1 MPTRKLSVIGLNHQT
16 APVAVREAFALGPDL
31 SRRLL
36 KRIHGE
42 DAFEEALVLDTCN
55 RTEIYFVAADAEDP
69 LAYLV
74 EHIACLKAAAPPA
87 DRALFYRHDGLTAVE
102 HLFRVAA
109 SLDSQIVGEHQIL
122 GQVKAA
128 YRLAV
133 EARSARFLLNKLLHW
148 AFRVGKRVQT
158 ETDLGRGSAGIA
170 QAAVELARRHLGRLE
185 GKTVL
190 LVGAGRN
197 AELAARILLRAGAG
211 RLVVANRTVERA
223 RQLAEGLM
231 RPPKGKEWP
240 PDDLHSGTDCPALGR
255 RTPEDVHAA
264 DGARAGPREPSRPE
278 AVGLEDIPR
287 LIRRVDLVLAST
299 ASPGIILD
307 YETLAEPI
315 AASGRPLVILDIALP
330 RDADPRL
337 GHLPNVRLC
346 NLDDLER
353 LVEENLDRRR
363 AEIPRAEAIVADEVR
378 AFDRWVGSL
387 QVAPTIRLLQKR
399 LEQIQQDLVRQYG
412 SRFSDAEQPQLEQF
426 TQSLCRRLLHD
437 PLTFLRGLS
446 EEAPLS
452 ETLATVEILRRMFDL
467 DALEQDE

>member
-42 DAFEEALVLDTCN
+42 DAFEEVLVLDTCN
-55 RTEIYFVAADAEDP
+55 RTEVYFVAADASNP

-74 EHIACLKAAAPPA
+74 DHIGRLKGTAPSA
-87 DRALFYRHDGLTAVE
+87 DPALFYRHDGLAAVE

-133 EARSARFLLNKLLHW
+133 EAHSVRFLLNKLLHW

-170 QAAVELARRHLGRLE
+170 QAAVELARRYLGRLE
-185 GKTVL
+185 GKSVL

-223 RQLAEGLM
+223 RRLAEDLM
-231 RPPKGKEWP
+231 RPPKGKEIP
-240 PDDLHSGTDCPALGR
+240 PDETNDAACPALLR
-255 RTPEDVHAA
+255 QATPQAA
-264 DGARAGPREPSRPE
+264 GSKDTGGAGEPLRPE
-278 AVGLEDIPR
+278 AVGLEQIPR
-287 LIRRVDLVLAST
+287 LIGSMDLVLAST
-299 ASPGIILD
+299 ASPQIVLD

-315 AASGRPLVILDIALP
+315 AASGRPLVILDIAMP

-337 GHLPNVRLC
+337 GRLPNVRLC
-346 NLDDLER
+346 NLDDMER
-353 LVEENLDRRR
+353 LVGENLDRRR
-363 AEIPRAEAIVADEVR
+363 AEIPRAETIVAEEVR
-378 AFDRWVGSL
+378 AFDNWAGSL

-399 LEQIQQDLVRQYG
+399 LEQIQKDLVGQHG
-412 SRFSDAEQPQLEQF
+412 SRFSDADRPQLEQF
-426 TQSLCRRLLHD
+426 TQSLCGRLLHD

-452 ETLATVEILRRMFDL
+452 ETLATVEIIRRMFDL

>member
-16 APVAVREAFALGPDL
+16 APVAVREVFTLGPDL

-42 DAFEEALVLDTCN
+42 DAFEEVLVLDTCN
-55 RTEIYFVAADAEDP
+55 RTEVYYVAADANNP
-69 LAYLV
+69 LAYLLD
-74 EHIACLKAAAPPA
+74 HIGRLKGTAPSA
-87 DRALFYRHDGLTAVE
+87 DPALFYRHDGLAAVE

-133 EARSARFLLNKLLHW
+133 EAHSVRFLLNKLLHW

-185 GKTVL
+185 EKSVL

-223 RQLAEGLM
+223 RRLAEDLM
-231 RPPKGKEWP
+231 RPPKGKEIP
-240 PDDLHSGTDCPALGR
+240 PDETDDAACPALPR
-255 RTPEDVHAA
+255 QATSKTASEDVG
-264 DGARAGPREPSRPE
+264 GAGEPLRPE
-278 AVGLEDIPR
+278 AVGLEEIPR
-287 LIRRVDLVLAST
+287 LIGSMDLVLAST
-299 ASPGIILD
+299 ASPGIVLD

-315 AASGRPLVILDIALP
+315 AAAGRPLVILDIAMP

-337 GHLPNVRLC
+337 GRLPNVRRC

-353 LVEENLDRRR
+353 LVEANLNRRR
-363 AEIPRAEAIVADEVR
+363 AEIPRAETIVAEEVR
-378 AFDRWVGSL
+378 AFDKWAGSL

-399 LEQIQQDLVRQYG
+399 LEQIQKDLVGQHG
-412 SRFSDAEQPQLEQF
+412 SRFSDADRPQLEQF
-426 TQSLCRRLLHD
+426 TQSLCGRLLHD

-452 ETLATVEILRRMFDL
+452 ETLATVEIIRRMFDL

>member
-36 KRIHGE
+36 KRIHGK
-42 DAFEEALVLDTCN
+42 DAFEEVLVLDTCN
-55 RTEIYFVAADAEDP
+55 RTEVYFVAADASNP
-69 LAYLV
+69 LAYLLD
-74 EHIACLKAAAPPA
+74 HIGRLKGTAPSTDP
-87 DRALFYRHDGLTAVE
+87 ALFYRHDGLAAAE

-133 EARSARFLLNKLLHW
+133 EAHSVRFLLNKLLHW

-158 ETDLGRGSAGIA
+158 ETGLGRGSAGIA

-185 GKTVL
+185 GKSVL

-223 RQLAEGLM
+223 RRLAEDLM
-231 RPPKGKEWP
+231 RPPKGKEIP
-240 PDDLHSGTDCPALGR
+240 ADESNDAACPALLR
-255 RTPEDVHAA
+255 QATPEAAASEDVG
-264 DGARAGPREPSRPE
+264 GAGEPLRPE
-278 AVGLEDIPR
+278 AVGLEEIPR
-287 LIRRVDLVLAST
+287 LIGSMDLVLAST
-299 ASPGIILD
+299 ASPQIVLD

-315 AASGRPLVILDIALP
+315 AASGRPLVILDIAMP

-346 NLDDLER
+346 NLDDMER

-363 AEIPRAEAIVADEVR
+363 AEIPRAETIVAEEVR
-378 AFDRWVGSL
+378 AFDHWAGSL

-399 LEQIQQDLVRQYG
+399 LEQIQKDLVEHHG
-412 SRFSDAEQPQLEQF
+412 SRFSDADRPQLEQF
-426 TQSLCRRLLHD
+426 TQSLCGRLLHD

-452 ETLATVEILRRMFDL
+452 ETLATVEIIRRMFDL

>member
-42 DAFEEALVLDTCN
+42 DAFEEVLVLDTCN
-55 RTEIYFVAADAEDP
+55 RTEVYFVAADASNP
-69 LAYLV
+69 LAYLLD
-74 EHIACLKAAAPPA
+74 HIGRLKGTAPSTDP
-87 DRALFYRHDGLTAVE
+87 ALFYRHDGLAAAE

-133 EARSARFLLNKLLHW
+133 EAHSVRFLLNKLLHW

-158 ETDLGRGSAGIA
+158 ETGLGRGSAGIA

-185 GKTVL
+185 GKSVL

-223 RQLAEGLM
+223 RRLAEDLM
-231 RPPKGKEWP
+231 RPPKGKEIP
-240 PDDLHSGTDCPALGR
+240 ADESNDAACPALLR
-255 RTPEDVHAA
+255 QATPEAAASEDVG
-264 DGARAGPREPSRPE
+264 GAGEPLRPE
-278 AVGLEDIPR
+278 AVGLEEIPR
-287 LIRRVDLVLAST
+287 LIGSMDLVLAST
-299 ASPGIILD
+299 ASPGIVLD

-315 AASGRPLVILDIALP
+315 AAAGRPLVILDIAMP

-346 NLDDLER
+346 NLDDMER

-363 AEIPRAEAIVADEVR
+363 AEIPRAETIVAEEVR
-378 AFDRWVGSL
+378 AFDHWAGSL

-399 LEQIQQDLVRQYG
+399 LEQIQKDLVEHHG
-412 SRFSDAEQPQLEQF
+412 SRFSDADRPQLEQF
-426 TQSLCRRLLHD
+426 TQSLCGRLLHD

-452 ETLATVEILRRMFDL
+452 ETLATVEIIRRMFDL

>member
-42 DAFEEALVLDTCN
+42 DAFEEVLVLDTCN
-55 RTEIYFVAADAEDP
+55 RTEVYFVTADASNP

-74 EHIACLKAAAPPA
+74 DHIGRLKGTAPSA
-87 DRALFYRHDGLTAVE
+87 DPALFYRHDGLAAVE

-133 EARSARFLLNKLLHW
+133 EAHSVRFLLNKLLHW

-185 GKTVL
+185 GKTIL

-223 RQLAEGLM
+223 RRLAEGLM
-231 RPPKGKEWP
+231 RLPKGKEIP
-240 PDDLHSGTDCPALGR
+240 ADETADNAACPALLR
-255 RTPEDVHAA
+255 QATPEAAASEDVG
-264 DGARAGPREPSRPE
+264 GAGEPLRPE
-278 AVGLEDIPR
+278 AVGLEEIPR
-287 LIRRVDLVLAST
+287 LIGSMDLVLAST
-299 ASPGIILD
+299 ASPGIVLD

-337 GHLPNVRLC
+337 GHLPNVRLF

-363 AEIPRAEAIVADEVR
+363 AEIPRAETIVAEEVR
-378 AFDRWVGSL
+378 AFDKWVGSL

-426 TQSLCRRLLHD
+426 TQSLCGRLLHD

-452 ETLATVEILRRMFDL
+452 ETLATVEIIRRMFDL

>member
-16 APVAVREAFALGPDL
+16 APVAVREAFTLGPDL

-42 DAFEEALVLDTCN
+42 DAFEEVLVLDTCN
-55 RTEIYFVAADAEDP
+55 RTEVYFVAADASNP

-74 EHIACLKAAAPPA
+74 DHIGRLKGTAPSA
-87 DRALFYRHDGLTAVE
+87 DPALFYRHDGLAAVE

-133 EARSARFLLNKLLHW
+133 EAHSVRFLLNKLLHW

-185 GKTVL
+185 GKSVL
-190 LVGAGRN
+190 LIGAGRN
-197 AELAARILLRAGAG
+197 AELAARILRRAGAG

-223 RQLAEGLM
+223 RRLAEDLM
-231 RPPKGKEWP
+231 RPPKGKEIP
-240 PDDLHSGTDCPALGR
+240 PDETNDATCPALLR
-255 RTPEDVHAA
+255 QATPQAAASEDAA
-264 DGARAGPREPSRPE
+264 GAGEPLRPE
-278 AVGLEDIPR
+278 AAGLEAIPR
-287 LIRRVDLVLAST
+287 LIGSMDLVLAST
-299 ASPGIILD
+299 ASPQIVLD

-315 AASGRPLVILDIALP
+315 AASSRPLVLLDIAMP

-337 GHLPNVRLC
+337 GRLPNVRLF
-346 NLDDLER
+346 NLDDMER

-363 AEIPRAEAIVADEVR
+363 AEIPRAETIVAEEVR
-378 AFDRWVGSL
+378 AFDHWAGSL

-399 LEQIQQDLVRQYG
+399 LEQIRNDLVGQHG
-412 SRFSDAEQPQLEQF
+412 SRFSDADRSQLEHF
-426 TQSLCRRLLHD
+426 TQSLCGRLLHD